1 MRRLAD
7 RLGIRAPSL
16 YKHFAD
22 KAAVVAAV
30 ISEGFTELA
39 DAFERATAGAADPL
53 LALAAAYREFAR
65 TQPHLYRLMT
75 GRPLPRGDLPQGVE
89 DRAAL
94 PLHEALGADADLARA
109 AWAFAHG
116 MTNLELSGASPMPS
130 GPALRPV
137 AAPPAP
143 IGTPA
148 LPPSTPG
155 SGTGSGPR

>member
-22 KAAVVAAV
+22 KAAVETAV

-75 GRPLPRGDLPQGVE
+75 ERPPLRTHANTTCGAVCAVVVIGSLLCCLRWCRGWW
-89 DRAAL
+89 R
-94 PLHEALGADADLARA
+94 
-109 AWAFAHG
+109 WWW
-116 MTNLELSGASPMPS
+116 
-130 GPALRPV
+130 
-137 AAPPAP
+137 
-143 IGTPA
+143 
-148 LPPSTPG
+148 
-155 SGTGSGPR
+155 